1 VVSHMH
7 VFCACLM
14 AESVT
19 IVAQGS
25 RLTQDSIAFVF
36 ISVHSMQTMIMWLYL
51 ILSYA
56 WLACLAHLEERPQRT
71 RGVNTH
77 MAIMM
82 MTTMM
87 ISTALGH
94 SATCPANAFM
104 VAEHGSA
111 PDGGPCSSRDEH
123 KGVLESISKEGV
135 ANDHEISKEARKA
148 LARKAKRRPCKSAAS
163 TPAEVGGDAQ
173 EQLYSIGEALAGRAM
188 RKA

>member
-1 VVSHMH
+1 
-7 VFCACLM
+7 M
-14 AESVT
+14 A
-19 IVAQGS
+19 
-25 RLTQDSIAFVF
+25 
-36 ISVHSMQTMIMWLYL
+36 TMK
-51 ILSYA
+51 
-56 WLACLAHLEERPQRT
+56 
-71 RGVNTH
+71 
-77 MAIMM
+77 

-87 ISTALGH
+87 INTALGH
-94 SATCPANAFM
+94 SATCQANANM